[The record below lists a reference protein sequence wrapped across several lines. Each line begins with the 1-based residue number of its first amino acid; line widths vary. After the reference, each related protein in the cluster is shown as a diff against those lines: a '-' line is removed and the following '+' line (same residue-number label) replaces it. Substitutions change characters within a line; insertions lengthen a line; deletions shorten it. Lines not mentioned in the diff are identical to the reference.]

1 MTTNS
6 KSGKSKSSK
15 SKSISAKSKDTTGEK
30 SAEKRERVVMEKAAV
45 PTAPTAVTAPVPTET
60 AVAQPAPTV
69 RAAPVVAV
77 EPVKAE
83 RTISRTDLEQLV
95 RREAFKRAQL
105 RQFRGGSPTQ
115 DWFAAEASVKAQLSA
130 RGFSLAN

>member
-30 SAEKRERVVMEKAAV
+30 SAEKRERVVIEKAAV

-69 RAAPVVAV
+69 RAAP
-77 EPVKAE
+77 
-83 RTISRTDLEQLV
+83 
-95 RREAFKRAQL
+95 
-105 RQFRGGSPTQ
+105 GGSK
-115 DWFAAEASVKAQLSA
+115 AATLSA
-130 RGFSLAN
+130 PYLARSSVHTRRPKSSHASSTRCGFACR